1 MNDYKIELGT
11 QLNTKGLK
19 EDVAKLDDK
28 YKVKLG
34 IDLKVNDIKK
44 RIGDYNKN
52 TNNAKLHLK
61 VKLDTDDIKKQ
72 IRELNLSGTSGGK
85 GASISVDATSLK
97 DSLKDVKSLVADIKN
112 TLGTLDSKSGMKD
125 FLSSINQIATALGKA
140 ENESDSLVK
149 SLSTLSKKDFSVNFG
164 VNMGG
169 SNPIGRN
176 TAYGNKVR
184 NETLPQLKQQTS
196 DLVKFYNDTYKES
209 LNEFEVLQKMVSGT
223 KLSNGDFFENFLLGK
238 DSVVSR
244 MSSGSLASQ
253 MQAYKQY
260 MDMFK
265 QAASLK
271 GLDISGV
278 TSSFSKTADDLI
290 KDAQDVQTGA
300 NEMQD
305 GFEKLKQVFGGNS
318 INVEGISTQLD
329 SIVADLDEIKVV
341 LQGLSSGVSVDGL
354 IQSFDRLSE
363 TIEKL
368 VSNATL
374 AKNVLGDSL
383 GGSASID
390 TGAINKVEKISDNST
405 AAIIQ
410 NEKKKQEAYKA
421 TAETVMYHAGIVSK
435 LNKAETNGRF
445 YGSNRGTGYFGTGH
459 YFVDSATK
467 HELDN
472 DSHYNKL
479 PYTSIDIS
487 KYDNLFKATT
497 DEVAGK
503 LHTFLSNLT
512 AFTQGSDSYDVSEL
526 FAQFKSVF
534 GDTIM
539 DIKEFGSKLDQLKT
553 FMSNSD
559 FYDRSDSVSTQFM
572 KSLGYGGVDTRGT
585 GFADTK
591 YGTVIYDL
599 KEESILQANITD
611 ELQKQG
617 QMLEKINY
625 EKGQVFDKDADDR
638 IRQQLDEQAKR
649 KEIAEEYERSFDT
662 ANFDKADAALT
673 NAKNRL
679 REIDDA
685 IGYYQNRIENL
696 DDAYEEYV
704 RDSERNAKEL
714 KSFGLFDDDDDW
726 LDDSLLIQDEDEWK
740 NLQAEIIQDSIS
752 ELSQEKAKLQ
762 SEMPSLEEVY
772 NREAQLS
779 QDAYEQAKQ
788 TVEQRRLEAQQA
800 LESANAVVKGEERK
814 QEAYRET
821 ADTIQKVSKIT
832 PMDGQLV
839 NIMSSNIRDAAQKA
853 GIDLE
858 NYYRSLQD
866 VNAFQLTNADVAA
879 IADASEPIVNQ
890 LGIESYSG
898 YIKKMREI
906 ANTVVQEEEKKQQA
920 IKETANVQE
929 QADNRGQDEISQAQ
943 KVANEVTQAEEKKQ
957 QAYKETRK
965 LISDSAQEAID
976 KVSSQ
981 SIDKAF
987 VVDESDSIKFR
998 REMENLVSQWTDA
1011 KGKLTDIKIN
1021 TQTFYDGDTG
1031 RNIEK
1036 ITSAI
1041 VTYNNE
1047 LGETIKKT
1055 IALRQIDTKIDV
1067 VDGNEMT
1074 SPVYGFVEVS
1084 GQYSKS
1090 LGKTKAQTD
1099 AFVKQQKK
1107 SVADLTN
1114 TINQLNRAA
1123 TDKNAARPIK
1133 LSSHLTSLANKY
1145 DEITAAI
1152 QRMESASSDT
1162 FVDEQNNV
1170 RRLISEFKSLVSEYR
1185 NADNVSTKM
1194 KGTDLT
1200 SGVNIALNDFK
1211 KFKSDAKD
1219 YPQLV
1224 GTINKLRNALNEVG
1238 DVSSLNKFNDQLR
1251 IARSELAKIK
1261 SETTAAN
1268 RSEKVGINVSGLESK
1283 IADLQ
1288 RISPQIDKFETEI
1301 DGAKVSV
1308 QSLLNDLKQI
1318 NTQGDF
1324 SVVNSRFK
1332 AFVDSAKAAG
1342 ITVAE
1347 TSKKVKSIGDIKF
1360 DIEVGKIDDDVSKI
1374 HEKLNRL
1381 SDVSEELCGNVRA
1394 VDAAYEKLDTAS
1406 KLDTDDI
1413 TNAKKLTDTY
1423 EAYVKVLKTAN
1434 NELDIQARK
1443 ETAQARSRKLEQDKE
1458 TLKLN
1463 TLNWMNE
1470 NTRAAKEYGTKLKEL
1485 ISLIDKVDDVGL
1497 KDVGRQ
1503 IKNVQKT
1510 AQVMG
1515 KTGLTVFDKLKAK
1528 AKEYMTYLSAAELFM
1543 YAEQALRE
1551 MFNTVKEIDTA
1562 MTGLYRVTDLT
1573 AAEYDALF
1581 NNMISSAKEYGA
1593 TLNDIINATTDWV
1606 RAGFDANTSLGLAE
1620 VTTMYQHI
1628 SDLDYATAAENL
1640 ITAYNGFKDEL
1651 NGAFSGDTV
1660 AAVEYIADIFNELDK

>member
-61 VKLDTDDIKKQ
+61 VKLDTDDLKKQ
-72 IRELNLSGTSGGK
+72 INKLNLSGASGGK
-85 GASISVDATSLK
+85 GVTMTVDTTSLE
-97 DSLKDVKSLVADIKN
+97 DSLKEVKGLVTDIK
-112 TLGTLDSKSGMKD
+112 TSLGTLDSKSGMKD

-140 ENESDSLVK
+140 ENESDSLIK

-196 DLVKFYNDTYKES
+196 DLVKFYNGTYKES

-374 AKNVLGDSL
+374 AKNVLGDGLNTSVTDN
-383 GGSASID
+383 G
-390 TGAINKVEKISDNST
+390 TEKAIQDQK
-405 AAIIQ
+405 
-410 NEKKKQEAYKA
+410 
-421 TAETVMYHAGIVSK
+421 
-435 LNKAETNGRF
+435 
-445 YGSNRGTGYFGTGH
+445 
-459 YFVDSATK
+459 
-467 HELDN
+467 ELAQ
-472 DSHYNKL
+472 
-479 PYTSIDIS
+479 
-487 KYDNLFKATT
+487 ATT
-497 DEVAGK
+497 
-503 LHTFLSNLT
+503 
-512 AFTQGSDSYDVSEL
+512 
-526 FAQFKSVF
+526 
-534 GDTIM
+534 
-539 DIKEFGSKLDQLKT
+539 
-553 FMSNSD
+553 
-559 FYDRSDSVSTQFM
+559 
-572 KSLGYGGVDTRGT
+572 
-585 GFADTK
+585 
-591 YGTVIYDL
+591 
-599 KEESILQANITD
+599 
-611 ELQKQG
+611 
-617 QMLEKINY
+617 
-625 EKGQVFDKDADDR
+625 
-638 IRQQLDEQAKR
+638 
-649 KEIAEEYERSFDT
+649 
-662 ANFDKADAALT
+662 
-673 NAKNRL
+673 
-679 REIDDA
+679 
-685 IGYYQNRIENL
+685 
-696 DDAYEEYV
+696 
-704 RDSERNAKEL
+704 
-714 KSFGLFDDDDDW
+714 
-726 LDDSLLIQDEDEWK
+726 
-740 NLQAEIIQDSIS
+740 
-752 ELSQEKAKLQ
+752 Q
-762 SEMPSLEEVY
+762 S
-772 NREAQLS
+772 
-779 QDAYEQAKQ
+779 
-788 TVEQRRLEAQQA
+788 
-800 LESANAVVKGEERK
+800 
-814 QEAYRET
+814 
-821 ADTIQKVSKIT
+821 
-832 PMDGQLV
+832 
-839 NIMSSNIRDAAQKA
+839 
-853 GIDLE
+853 
-858 NYYRSLQD
+858 
-866 VNAFQLTNADVAA
+866 
-879 IADASEPIVNQ
+879 
-890 LGIESYSG
+890 
-898 YIKKMREI
+898 
-906 ANTVVQEEEKKQQA
+906 ANTVVQNEEKKQQA
-920 IKETANVQE
+920 IKETAKVYDKISRDTSLVRDDADFQKTFEVSN
-929 QADNRGQDEISQAQ
+929 QAAQ
-943 KVANEVTQAEEKKQ
+943 KAQRHFQELLADEKAVVSVTEQFDNSNALQSFTVNIKRASGEVETLRYAMDKLNDEGDEGFNYQGASANDKSVEKQ
-957 QAYKETRK
+957 
-965 LISDSAQEAID
+965 LEA
-976 KVSSQ
+976 
-981 SIDKAF
+981 
-987 VVDESDSIKFR
+987 
-998 REMENLVSQWTDA
+998 N
-1011 KGKLTDIKIN
+1011 
-1021 TQTFYDGDTG
+1021 
-1031 RNIEK
+1031 
-1036 ITSAI
+1036 
-1041 VTYNNE
+1041 
-1047 LGETIKKT
+1047 IKK
-1055 IALRQIDTKIDV
+1055 ANDLQVKLDKIK
-1067 VDGNEMT
+1067 
-1074 SPVYGFVEVS
+1074 S
-1084 GQYSKS
+1084 GYDDMGASKPIKDDNHIKS
-1090 LGKTKAQTD
+1090 LEEQY
-1099 AFVKQQKK
+1099 KK
-1107 SVADLTN
+1107 V
-1114 TINQLNRAA
+1114 Q
-1123 TDKNAARPIK
+1123 
-1133 LSSHLTSLANKY
+1133 
-1145 DEITAAI
+1145 AAI
-1152 QRMESASSDT
+1152 E
-1162 FVDEQNNV
+1162 NV
-1170 RRLISEFKSLVSEYR
+1170 K
-1185 NADNVSTKM
+1185 NADNTAYASMVSNAEKE
-1194 KGTDLT
+1194 KA
-1200 SGVNIALNDFK
+1200 ALENMVREF
-1211 KFKSDAKD
+1211 
-1219 YPQLV
+1219 
-1224 GTINKLRNALNEVG
+1224 RNAENVATSLRSKDISTVKDTYASKLDVLISKMRKDGVYSSGFEKGAENLRSVLSNATDSSGLTRFLNGLDKLEAG
-1238 DVSSLNKFNDQLR
+1238 YKRASASAKEFNQ
-1251 IARSELAKIK
+1251 SQ
-1261 SETTAAN
+1261 
-1268 RSEKVGINVSGLESK
+1268 KVGINVSGLESK

-1374 HEKLNRL
+1374 HDKFNRL
-1381 SDVSEELCGNVRA
+1381 SNASDELCDSIRA

>member
-72 IRELNLSGTSGGK
+72 INKLNLSGASGGK
-85 GASISVDATSLK
+85 GVTMTVDTTSLE
-97 DSLKDVKSLVADIKN
+97 DSLKEVKGLVTDIK
-112 TLGTLDSKSGMKD
+112 TSLGTLDSKSGMKD

-149 SLSTLSKKDFSVNFG
+149 SLSALSKKDFSINIG
-164 VNMGG
+164 VNMGK
-169 SNPIGRN
+169 RN
-176 TAYGNKVR
+176 NNMIAYGR
-184 NETLPQLKQQTS
+184 AARKQVVPELEKQIKELENLFGGQQATMSKLTKQGKNVGFDVFTDFADFNS
-196 DLVKFYNDTYKES
+196 DSAIK
-209 LNEFEVLQKMVSGT
+209 KMEAME
-223 KLSNGDFFENFLLGK
+223 KYIN
-238 DSVVSR
+238 
-244 MSSGSLASQ
+244 
-253 MQAYKQY
+253 
-260 MDMFK
+260 
-265 QAASLK
+265 SLK
-271 GLDISGV
+271 KLATIDNVNLDGFNEIH
-278 TSSFSKTADDLI
+278 
-290 KDAQDVQTGA
+290 KDASALINDITGIENA
-300 NEMQD
+300 ID
-305 GFEKLKQVFGGNS
+305 KVGDAPEKLKNLFGGS
-318 INVEGISTQLD
+318 IDGEGLSKQLD
-329 SIVADLDEIKVV
+329 IIVVDLGEIRTA
-341 LQGLSSGVSVDGL
+341 LQGLSSGVSLEGL
-354 IQSFDRLSE
+354 TQSFNRLSE
-363 TIEKL
+363 TLEKL
-368 VSNATL
+368 VSNAKL
-374 AKNVLGDSL
+374 VQSVLGDSL

-539 DIKEFGSKLDQLKT
+539 DVKEFGSKLDQLKV
-553 FMSNSD
+553 FMSKSSLD
-559 FYDRSDSVSTQFM
+559 DRSDSVPTQFM
-572 KSLGYGGVDTRGT
+572 KSLGYEGVDTRGT
-585 GFADTK
+585 RYADTR

-625 EKGQVFDKDADDR
+625 AKGQVFDKGEDER
-638 IRQQLDEQAKR
+638 IQGILDQQAKKR
-649 KEIAEEYERSFDT
+649 EIAEEFQNTFDT
-662 ANFDKADAALT
+662 TSLNKANSDLDTAQS
-673 NAKNRL
+673 RL
-679 REIDDA
+679 KEIDGIIFDLQKGIDNA
-685 IGYYQNRIENL
+685 EQDVQRFAREMAEFGIDMSDEEIKDSTQRRVEDYKESIGELTREK
-696 DDAYEEYV
+696 EE
-704 RDSERNAKEL
+704 
-714 KSFGLFDDDDDW
+714 
-726 LDDSLLIQDEDEWK
+726 
-740 NLQAEIIQDSIS
+740 
-752 ELSQEKAKLQ
+752 LQ
-762 SEMPSLEEVY
+762 SRIPALEETY
-772 NREAQLS
+772 NRETQL
-779 QDAYEQAKQ
+779 ANEARERARQ
-788 TVEQRRLEAQQA
+788 TVEQRHQEAQQA
-800 LESANAVVKGEERK
+800 QESANV
-814 QEAYRET
+814 
-821 ADTIQKVSKIT
+821 
-832 PMDGQLV
+832 
-839 NIMSSNIRDAAQKA
+839 
-853 GIDLE
+853 
-858 NYYRSLQD
+858 
-866 VNAFQLTNADVAA
+866 
-879 IADASEPIVNQ
+879 
-890 LGIESYSG
+890 
-898 YIKKMREI
+898 
-906 ANTVVQEEEKKQQA
+906 VVQAEEKKQQA
-920 IKETANVQE
+920 IKETAKETSQLLEYFRKYNAIDKANAPEDSIYHNMDVDSTSLKNAEYHRNQIIKQLTSE
-929 QADNRGQDEISQAQ
+929 NGIGKITSLGSIDDGEISQRNLEYFSAMNAELEKLGYTLGEIKANSDNSVLSADIIPIDENAVKDAEEMRNILFGVESQ
-943 KVANEVTQAEEKKQ
+943 QEKVAQSASDVANTIVQAEEKKQ
-957 QAYKETRK
+957 QAYRETADAYER
-965 LISDSAQEAID
+965 ISKDTSLVRDDANFQKTFEKSNQAAQEAQRHFQELLAD
-976 KVSSQ
+976 EKAVVSVTEQFDDSNALQ
-981 SIDKAF
+981 SF
-987 VVDESDSIKFR
+987 VVNIRRASGEVETLRYAMDKLNDEGNEGFVYRGSSASDSR
-998 REMENLVSQWTDA
+998 V
-1011 KGKLTDIKIN
+1011 
-1021 TQTFYDGDTG
+1021 
-1031 RNIEK
+1031 EK
-1036 ITSAI
+1036 QLEAH
-1041 VTYNNE
+1041 
-1047 LGETIKKT
+1047 IKK
-1055 IALRQIDTKIDV
+1055 ANDLQIKLDKIK
-1067 VDGNEMT
+1067 
-1074 SPVYGFVEVS
+1074 S
-1084 GQYSKS
+1084 GYDDMGASKPIKDDNHIKS
-1090 LGKTKAQTD
+1090 LEEQY
-1099 AFVKQQKK
+1099 KK
-1107 SVADLTN
+1107 V
-1114 TINQLNRAA
+1114 Q
-1123 TDKNAARPIK
+1123 
-1133 LSSHLTSLANKY
+1133 
-1145 DEITAAI
+1145 AAI
-1152 QRMESASSDT
+1152 E
-1162 FVDEQNNV
+1162 NV
-1170 RRLISEFKSLVSEYR
+1170 K
-1185 NADNVSTKM
+1185 NADNTAYASMVSNAEKE
-1194 KGTDLT
+1194 KA
-1200 SGVNIALNDFK
+1200 ALENMVREF
-1211 KFKSDAKD
+1211 
-1219 YPQLV
+1219 
-1224 GTINKLRNALNEVG
+1224 RNAENVATSLRSKDISTVKDTYASKLDVLISKMRKDGVYSSGFEKGAENLRSVLSNATDSSGLTRFLNGLDKLEAG
-1238 DVSSLNKFNDQLR
+1238 YKRASASAKEFNQ
-1251 IARSELAKIK
+1251 SQ
-1261 SETTAAN
+1261 
-1268 RSEKVGINVSGLESK
+1268 KVGINVSGLESK

-1360 DIEVGKIDDDVSKI
+1360 DFKSGKFDNDVSKI

-1381 SDVSEELCGNVRA
+1381 SNASDELCDSIRA

-1443 ETAQARSRKLEQDKE
+1443 ETAQARSQKLEQDKK

-1470 NTRAAKEYGTKLKEL
+1470 NTRAAKEYGTELKKL

-1543 YAEQALRE
+1543 YAEQALRS
-1551 MFNTVKEIDTA
+1551 MFEQVKLIDSAMTELKKVTDETDASYEKFLTNAASRAKEIGTTIDGLVSSTA
-1562 MTGLYRVTDLT
+1562 D
-1573 AAEYDALF
+1573 F
-1581 NNMISSAKEYGA
+1581 AKLGYG
-1593 TLNDIINATTDWV
+1593 
-1606 RAGFDANTSLGLAE
+1606 FEESQGLAE
-1620 VTTMYQHI
+1620 VANIYAVVGDEIEGVEGATQSLVSTM
-1628 SDLDYATAAENL
+1628 AA
-1640 ITAYNGFKDEL
+1640 FKDEM
-1651 NGAFSGDTV
+1651 NGMSNSDFAMNIIDK
-1660 AAVEYIADIFNELDK
+1660 FNEIGELIA